1 MNSVYADIA
10 EMLKG
15 DKCHFC
21 DKIALYN
28 DMAGYKLIGVCKK
41 HLNYHTS

>member
-1 MNSVYADIA
+1 MIAVYSDIIKRLNV
-10 EMLKG
+10 E
-15 DKCHFC
+15 KCHFC
-21 DKIALYN
+21 SEVALYN

>member
-10 EMLKG
+10 EMLKS

-41 HLNYHTS
+41 HLNYYTT